1 MRAAGGNLL
10 VLQGG
15 GPTPV
20 LNTSLFGVLDEA
32 RRDSRIPKLF
42 GARFGIHG
50 VIKGDLLDLSGISA
64 DQIAALRSSPG
75 ASLGSTRYKPAEPD
89 MERIIA
95 CLKRYDIRYL
105 MMIGGNGT
113 LRGAHAIAQAAE
125 EARHEIRV
133 IGIPK
138 TIDNDIV
145 GTDRSPGYGSAARYL
160 AQAVRDLGM
169 DVRGLP
175 QPVSIIETM
184 GRGVGW
190 IAGASVLARLDEN
203 HCPHR
208 VELPERPF
216 DASRFLAAIDRAVR
230 RLGWAVAVV
239 SEGICDASGKAV
251 FEVADCSQRD
261 AMNRPLTGGV
271 GAYLAELVT
280 RELKIRCRCE
290 KPGLCG
296 RSSMLHVSRQDQ
308 ADAEAV
314 GRAAVRA
321 ALAGEHAKMV
331 SLLPLDA
338 DAPPRCQ
345 MVALTECAGEKKI
358 PADWIDESDLAVT
371 DQFVNYVRPL
381 VGDLVEYATP
391 LREMS

>member
-1 MRAAGGNLL
+1 MIAAGGNLL

-20 LNTSLFGVLDEA
+20 LNTSLFGVIDEA
-32 RRDSRIPKLF
+32 ARDSRITRIY
-42 GARFGIHG
+42 GARFGIEG
-50 VIKGDLLDLSGISA
+50 VIKSDLIDLS
-64 DQIAALRSSPG
+64 ALAPERITSLRTSPG
-75 ASLGSTRYKPAEPD
+75 ASLGSTRYKPTDAD
-89 MERIIA
+89 MERILA
-95 CLKRYDIRYL
+95 CLKQHDIRYL
-105 MMIGGNGT
+105 TLIGGNGT
-113 LRGAHAIAQAAE
+113 LRGAEAIARACDTSGY
-125 EARHEIRV
+125 EIRV

-145 GTDRSPGYGSAARYL
+145 GTDRCPGYGSAARYL

-190 IAGASVLARLDEN
+190 IAGASVLAKLDED
-203 HCPHR
+203 HSPHR

-216 DASRFLAAIDRAVR
+216 DAAKFLATIDRTVT

-239 SEGICDASGKAV
+239 SEGLRSASGGPL
-251 FEVADCSQRD
+251 FEVSDPSQRD

-271 GAYLAELVT
+271 GTYLSELVT

-296 RSSMLHVSRQDQ
+296 RASMLHVSSQDQ
-308 ADAEAV
+308 ADAEMV

-331 SLLPLDA
+331 ALLPVQA
-338 DAPPRCQ
+338 GEPPRTQ
-345 MVALTECAGEKKI
+345 LVPLAQCAGERTI
-358 PADWIDESDLAVT
+358 PTAWLNDGDLAVN
-371 DQFVNYVRPL
+371 DSFVRYVCPM
-381 VGDLVEYATP
+381 VGELVEYDIP
-391 LREMS
+391 LR